1 MTIFLVCAAGLT
13 GLIAGFCIG
22 ISIADWAITEQDNP
36 IFKEAGYKFVNGKW
50 TLPANKEPYH
60 LRSAG
65 SGSRGI
71 IV

>member
-13 GLIAGFCIG
+13 GLIAGFCVG

-50 TLPANKEPYH
+50 QIPQDYPA

-65 SGSRGI
+65 SGSDGI